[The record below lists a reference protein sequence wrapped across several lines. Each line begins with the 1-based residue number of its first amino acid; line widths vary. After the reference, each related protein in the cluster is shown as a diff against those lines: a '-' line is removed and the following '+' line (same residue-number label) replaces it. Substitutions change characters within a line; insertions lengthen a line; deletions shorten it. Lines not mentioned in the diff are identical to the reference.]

1 MVRIHRQW
9 LLLTLGSL
17 VFLVAGSAYGVSRIE
32 TASRGPAFDRSAL
45 CLRINGQARQLLGVI
60 TGFGLAV
67 SGPVVENADG
77 TGRASLTFDVHGQ
90 WRSGRARVNWVEDD
104 FIWHWKGGKGGGSL
118 NVGGTVYPL
127 HLARVSVVG
136 PQRYSDVCAP
146 ASSITTFH
154 PG

>member
-1 MVRIHRQW
+1 VRIHRQW
-9 LLLTLGSL
+9 LLLILGSL
-17 VFLVAGSAYGVSRIE
+17 VFLLAGSAYGVSRIE

-60 TGFGLAV
+60 TGFSLAV

-77 TGRASLTFDVHGQ
+77 TGHANLTFDVHGQ
-90 WRSGRARVNWVEDD
+90 WRSGRAHVNWVEDD
-104 FIWHWKGGKGGGSL
+104 FIWHWNTKGSNL
-118 NVGGTVYPL
+118 NVDGTVYPL
-127 HLARVSVVG
+127 HLARVGVIG

-146 ASSITTFH
+146 ATSITFFH